1 MADKF
6 WYTAKVLGVVDGDTV
21 DLLVDVGFDIHFQI
35 RVRLHGVNTPESRTT
50 NKLEKAAGLKAKEF
64 VKHWV
69 EENPVVFINTIAD
82 KKEKFGRIL
91 AKIYSDEKLSSCL
104 NEELITRGF
113 AKAYFGEKKEEFTS

>member
-6 WYTAKVLGVVDGDTV
+6 WYTAKVLGVVDGDTI

-64 VKHWV
+64 VKHWA

-91 AKIYSDEKLSSCL
+91 AKIYSDEKLSS
-104 NEELITRGF
+104 
-113 AKAYFGEKKEEFTS
+113 